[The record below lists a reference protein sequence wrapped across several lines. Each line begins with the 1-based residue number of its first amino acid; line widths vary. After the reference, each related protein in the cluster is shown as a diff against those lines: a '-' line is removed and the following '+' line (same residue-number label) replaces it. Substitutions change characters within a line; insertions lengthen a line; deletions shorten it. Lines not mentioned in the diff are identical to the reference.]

1 METTGTSHSSGADP
15 CHVRVRPDSQGGSVD
30 LGDDEGH
37 KQLCGGTE
45 IVEMKL
51 EIEEEIDSTGP
62 SRSKAR
68 SCLLPGEM
76 VRQSVPH
83 NAEPTTHP
91 PHCGSQFESHSAT
104 VYCLAYHLT
113 GNTHDAEDLT
123 QDVFVQV
130 LRYRRTYTTNTFED
144 RLRSATKRLFRDQV
158 RRKQLQRDAL
168 DRGFSDR
175 VAGLDWALDEVD
187 NRSSDGDVRT
197 ALDAL
202 FPDLR
207 SAVILRDIEGLSC
220 EETAVTLGIDVGTVR
235 GHVRRGRAQLR
246 AALAHRAPRGG
257 RVLPSSQTV

>member
-1 METTGTSHSSGADP
+1 
-15 CHVRVRPDSQGGSVD
+15 
-30 LGDDEGH
+30 
-37 KQLCGGTE
+37 
-45 IVEMKL
+45 MKL
-51 EIEEEIDSTGP
+51 EVEEEIDSTGA

-83 NAEPTTHP
+83 DAEPTP
-91 PHCGSQFESHSAT
+91 PPYYASQFESHSAT

-130 LRYRRTYTTNTFED
+130 LRYRRTYTPNTCED
-144 RLRSATKRLFRDQV
+144 RLRSATKRLFRDQG
-158 RRKQLQRDAL
+158 RRKQNLQRDAL
-168 DRGFSDR
+168 VRGFSDR
-175 VAGLDWALDEVD
+175 VTGLDWALDEVD
-187 NRSSDGDVRT
+187 NRSLDGDVRT

-202 FPDLR
+202 FSDLR

-235 GHVRRGRAQLR
+235 SRVRRGRAQLR
-246 AALAHRAPRGG
+246 AALGHRAPRGG
-257 RVLPSSQTV
+257 GVLPSSQTVGGTE